1 MISQGKHQGVIVPLV
16 TPFTPQGEIDEAAS
30 ARIVNHCA
38 EAGVHVFILGTTGEA
53 ASIATAKRVRLIK
66 TSVAAAAGRIKVYA
80 GIGDNCPENSINAA
94 NEYIQLGASAVV
106 AHLPAYYSLKPAEMK
121 AYFEL
126 LSAQI
131 RGSLMLYNI
140 PSTTHMSLPLDIAEE
155 LSELPNVIGFKDS
168 ENVPGRP
175 EETAR
180 RLSGRPNFSIF
191 MGAAVLSAKALKLGF
206 DGLVPSSGNLVP
218 HLWRELYEQARAGQ
232 WEKADALQSRLND
245 VAQVFQRN
253 RTLGESLAALKAMLE
268 TRGLCGPTVL
278 PPLRTLAPDACES
291 IKNELAALNLA

>member
-1 MISQGKHQGVIVPLV
+1 MIPQGKHSGVIVPLV
-16 TPFTPQGEIDEAAS
+16 TPFTPQGEIDQTAT

-38 EAGVHVFILGTTGEA
+38 EAAVHVFVLGTTGEA
-53 ASIATAKRVRLIK
+53 ASISTAKRASLIK
-66 TSVAAAAGRIKVYA
+66 TSVSAAAGRIKVYA
-80 GIGDNCPENSINAA
+80 GIGDNCPENSIAAA
-94 NEYIQLGASAVV
+94 NEYLRLGADAVV
-106 AHLPAYYSLKPAEMK
+106 AHLPAYYALKPAEMK
-121 AYFEL
+121 AFFEL
-126 LSAQI
+126 LSSQI

-155 LSELPNVIGFKDS
+155 LSHLPNVIGFKDS
-168 ENVPGRP
+168 ENIPGRP

-180 RLSGRPNFSIF
+180 RLSGRPSFSIF

-218 HLWRELYEQARAGQ
+218 HLWRELYDQARAGH
-232 WEKADALQSRLND
+232 WEKADALQSRLNN

-253 RTLGESLAALKAMLE
+253 RTLGESLAALKAMME

-278 PPLRTLAPDACES
+278 PPLRTLAPDARQS
-291 IKNELAALNLA
+291 VKDELSALNLA